1 MTLVCLSKGGNPLAT
16 ITWYRNG
23 ERVDSSYT
31 TILNGSKNTYEFT
44 ASEEDNNAVYSCQAK
59 NELILKPL
67 EAKLTT
73 VVQCKI
79 VMFVVLSEECSDINI
94 CSDGPKDVRISG
106 PSEAIKGDELNFE
119 CSTSNS
125 NPPVE
130 IWWVVDGRAVQVGGI
145 YSLIF
150 NFCLFPSLAQIA
162 IVRNQFLF
170 GKVKVYV

>member
-67 EAKLTT
+67 ETKLTT

-79 VMFVVLSEECSDINI
+79 SIFADVPSEGCSDINI
-94 CSDGPKDVRISG
+94 SSDGPKDVRISG

-130 IWWVVDGRAVQVGGI
+130 IWWVVDGRAVQVG
-145 YSLIF
+145 F
-150 NFCLFPSLAQIA
+150 NLFPLI
-162 IVRNQFLF
+162 LF
-170 GKVKVYV
+170 FCTFGTNSFCWEPTSFEES

>member
-67 EAKLTT
+67 ETKLTT

-79 VMFVVLSEECSDINI
+79 SIFADVPSLKAVLI
-94 CSDGPKDVRISG
+94 
-106 PSEAIKGDELNFE
+106 
-119 CSTSNS
+119 
-125 NPPVE
+125 
-130 IWWVVDGRAVQVGGI
+130 
-145 YSLIF
+145 LIF
-150 NFCLFPSLAQIA
+150 PQMDQRMSGYRAPRRLSKATS
-162 IVRNQFLF
+162 
-170 GKVKVYV
+170 

>member
-67 EAKLTT
+67 ETKLTT

-79 VMFVVLSEECSDINI
+79 SIFADVPSEGCSDINI
-94 CSDGPKDVRISG
+94 SSDGPKDVRISG

-130 IWWVVDGRAVQVGGI
+130 IWWVVDGRAVQVI
-145 YSLIF
+145 LFSLILF
-150 NFCLFPSLAQIA
+150 FCTLGTNSFCWEPTS
-162 IVRNQFLF
+162 FEES
-170 GKVKVYV
+170 

>member
-67 EAKLTT
+67 ETKLTT

-79 VMFVVLSEECSDINI
+79 SIFADVPSEGCSDINI
-94 CSDGPKDVRISG
+94 SSDGPKDVRISG

-130 IWWVVDGRAVQVGGI
+130 IWWVVDGRAVQVI
-145 YSLIF
+145 LFSLIF
-150 NFCLFPSLAQIA
+150 FFCT
-162 IVRNQFLF
+162 F
-170 GKVKVYV
+170 GTNSFCWEPTSFEES

>member
-67 EAKLTT
+67 ETKMTT

-79 VMFVVLSEECSDINI
+79 FIVASEE
-94 CSDGPKDVRISG
+94 
-106 PSEAIKGDELNFE
+106 
-119 CSTSNS
+119 
-125 NPPVE
+125 
-130 IWWVVDGRAVQVGGI
+130 WVLI
-145 YSLIF
+145 LIF
-150 NFCLFPSLAQIA
+150 RQMDPRMSGYRALLRRSKATS
-162 IVRNQFLF
+162 
-170 GKVKVYV
+170 